1 MIRKGR
7 TIGKGEND
15 RIGKGEKA
23 SASGPWAL
31 LGFGFSW
38 IGFGFGIWAFDRYW
52 LLYPWTLDMYRLLCL
67 LPNSRFFNVD
77 GKCFGIEKQKM
88 KYYICRPKI
97 VHCILVLNILY
108 T

>member
-1 MIRKGR
+1 MIRKGF
-7 TIGKGEND
+7 D
-15 RIGKGEKA
+15 RLRLLVLGLCWV
-23 SASGPWAL
+23 SASVYGR
-31 LGFGFSW
+31 FGFSW